1 MRDDSI
7 PQPFLV
13 AFPMENED
21 PRIMLDPQ
29 YFAGLDEVG
38 LFLSDLG
45 KMYARAFVQSGRAR
59 DMRDALVQV
68 QEIFNAD
75 ISEPLPEENADNE
88 ITLG

>member
-13 AFPMENED
+13 AFPMEGSE

-29 YFAGLDEVG
+29 YFSGLDEVG
-38 LFLSDLG
+38 LFLSDLA

-59 DMRDALVQV
+59 DMQDALEQV

-75 ISEPLPEENADNE
+75 ISEPLLED
-88 ITLG
+88 GGV

>member
-13 AFPMENED
+13 AFPTEEGE

-38 LFLSDLG
+38 LFLSDLA
-45 KMYARAFVQSGRAR
+45 KLYARAFLQSGRAR
-59 DMRDALVQV
+59 DMRDALEQI
-68 QEIFNAD
+68 QEIFHAD
-75 ISEPLPEENADNE
+75 ITEPLPEEEED
-88 ITLG
+88 GQ

>member
-13 AFPMENED
+13 AFPVEDED
-21 PRIMLDPQ
+21 PRILLDPQ

-38 LFLSDLG
+38 LFLSDLA
-45 KMYARAFVQSGRAR
+45 KLYARAFLQSGRAR
-59 DMRDALVQV
+59 DMRDAIEQV

-75 ISEPLPEENADNE
+75 ITEPLPDEEESAQ
-88 ITLG
+88 

>member
-1 MRDDSI
+1 MRDESV

-38 LFLSDLG
+38 LFMVDLSR
-45 KMYARAFVQSGRAR
+45 MYARAFVQSGRAR
-59 DMRDALVQV
+59 NMRDALEQI
-68 QEIFNAD
+68 QEIFDAD
-75 ISEPLPEENADNE
+75 ITEPTPEEAEENNRDA
-88 ITLG
+88 